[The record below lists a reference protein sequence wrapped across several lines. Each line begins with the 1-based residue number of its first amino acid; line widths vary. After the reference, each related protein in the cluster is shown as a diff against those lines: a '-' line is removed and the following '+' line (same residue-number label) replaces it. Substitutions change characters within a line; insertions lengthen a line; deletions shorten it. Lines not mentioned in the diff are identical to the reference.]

1 MKKVLLALAAALLLN
16 VTGPG
21 YAQTGTGSLN
31 DDVQTMLA
39 KIQNDKAT
47 VMLSSLGLTDAEA
60 REFTPVYDEYQK
72 DRKAIAQRKV
82 DLLNKFAA
90 NYGSMT
96 DKAAKEIMK
105 DWFNVE
111 EDDTALVK
119 KYAKK
124 LERVIPPTKALR
136 FVQVENKLNTVLNL
150 EAVRV
155 VPLAK

>member
-16 VTGPG
+16 VTGPS

-60 REFTPVYDEYQK
+60 RAFTPVYDEYQK

-124 LERVIPPTKALR
+124 LESVIPPTKALR

>member
-1 MKKVLLALAAALLLN
+1 MKTSLLAVAAVLLMNVAA
-16 VTGPG
+16 PSH
-21 YAQTGTGSLN
+21 AQPATGSLN

-47 VMLSSLGLTDAEA
+47 VMLSSLGLTDNEA
-60 REFTPVYDEYQK
+60 RAFTPVYDEYQGE
-72 DRKAIAQRKV
+72 RKKLAQRKV
-82 DLLNKFAA
+82 DLLNKFSA

-105 DWFNVE
+105 DWFDVE
-111 EDDTALVK
+111 EDDTGLVK

-136 FVQVENKLNTVLNL
+136 FVQVENKLNTVLEL
-150 EAVRV
+150 EALRV

>member
-1 MKKVLLALAAALLLN
+1 
-16 VTGPG
+16 
-21 YAQTGTGSLN
+21 
-31 DDVQTMLA
+31 
-39 KIQNDKAT
+39 
-47 VMLSSLGLTDAEA
+47 
-60 REFTPVYDEYQK
+60 
-72 DRKAIAQRKV
+72 
-82 DLLNKFAA
+82 
-90 NYGSMT
+90 MT

-124 LERVIPPTKALR
+124 LESVIPPTKALR
-136 FVQVENKLNTVLNL
+136 FVQVENKLNTVLDL

>member
-1 MKKVLLALAAALLLN
+1 MKKPMLALTAALLLN
-16 VTGPG
+16 VAGTV
-21 YAQTGTGSLN
+21 YAQSGTGSLN

-39 KIQNDKAT
+39 QIQSDKRA
-47 VMLSSLGLTDAEA
+47 VMLKSLELTDAETRA
-60 REFTPVYDEYQK
+60 FTPIYDEYQGE
-72 DRKAIAQRKV
+72 RKKVAERKV
-82 DLLNKFAA
+82 NVLNKFAA

-96 DKAAKEIMK
+96 DDAAKGILK
-105 DWFNVE
+105 DWFKTQ

-124 LERVIPPTKALR
+124 LERALPATKVLR
-136 FVQVENKLNTVLNL
+136 FVQVENKLDTVLNL